1 MMTTWTTAS
10 HCQNVISWKH
20 STPTTRRL
28 HQQRGFNALRACQQ
42 RQTWVRVEYSLYTRL
57 DMLYTCSCS
66 GRSVYKIAL
75 LSMDGRSLSEER
87 RFSSCLM
94 RCGVVSVQKRGVAVL
109 GSNRSL
115 SIITDCRL
123 HCMAAEA
130 NCTEMGDFTGYCL
143 HLVFM
148 LLGFYQELWNHRRHV
163 LDRWWQRDG

>member
-1 MMTTWTTAS
+1 MSTATDVNKS
-10 HCQNVISWKH
+10 GIAYIPDWICLIHVVVVVVVGQFTGLRYCRPTVDRCRKNVAS
-20 STPTTRRL
+20 PL
-28 HQQRGFNALRACQQ
+28 CPL
-42 RQTWVRVEYSLYTRL
+42 
-57 DMLYTCSCS
+57 
-66 GRSVYKIAL
+66 
-75 LSMDGRSLSEER
+75 
-87 RFSSCLM
+87 
-94 RCGVVSVQKRGVAVL
+94 RCGVVNVQKRGVAVL

-163 LDRWWQRDG
+163 LDR